1 MQKIPKGSEA
11 VGLRVLGCRR
21 RFEVGPLRRDEGL
34 GAVGQH
40 QEQLETAM
48 AVHPSQ
54 QIQGLTFKGM
64 APSCDRDYR
73 RGTPGVGSG
82 AAFLFRTSPNGPR
95 MGWCVT
101 TPTPAGIRTTT
112 SRGM

>member
-40 QEQLETAM
+40 QEQLETAV

-73 RGTPGVGSG
+73 REPLEVGSVSPFLSTVWAIRSCCRSWATRSTT
-82 AAFLFRTSPNGPR
+82 AASCG
-95 MGWCVT
+95 
-101 TPTPAGIRTTT
+101 
-112 SRGM
+112 

>member
-40 QEQLETAM
+40 QEQLETAV

-73 RGTPGVGSG
+73 REPLEVGSVSP
-82 AAFLFRTSPNGPR
+82 FLSTRSH
-95 MGWCVT
+95 
-101 TPTPAGIRTTT
+101 TPPFSGGCGIG
-112 SRGM
+112 SE

>member
-40 QEQLETAM
+40 QEQLETAV

-73 RGTPGVGSG
+73 REPLEVGSVSPFLSTVSTIRSCCRSSARRSTT
-82 AAFLFRTSPNGPR
+82 AASCG
-95 MGWCVT
+95 
-101 TPTPAGIRTTT
+101 
-112 SRGM
+112 